1 MVGEE
6 AVLQLAVATMAKC
19 ENFGKCGVGIGMSVR
34 CFLTGVHGDGVA
46 DGGQRQGAV
55 VLFLLLL

>member
-1 MVGEE
+1 MVDEITHQST
-6 AVLQLAVATMAKC
+6 LIAKC

-34 CFLTGVHGDGVA
+34 CFLTGVHGVA
-46 DGGQRQGAV
+46 DGGWRRGAV